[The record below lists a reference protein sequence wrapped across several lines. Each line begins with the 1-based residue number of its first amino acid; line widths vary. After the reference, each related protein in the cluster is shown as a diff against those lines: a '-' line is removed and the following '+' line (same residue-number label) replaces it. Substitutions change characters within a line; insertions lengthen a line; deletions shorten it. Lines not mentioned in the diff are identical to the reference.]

1 MRSAVAAAATCA
13 LLLGAAVATNTEA
26 PTTDVYNYDYLCVVL
41 RGRTTNAGAPAQSQ
55 LANNPAQRYLHV
67 HVVQRARD

>member
-1 MRSAVAAAATCA
+1 MRSVVA
-13 LLLGAAVATNTEA
+13 LLLGAAVVAAAATDA
-26 PTTDVYNYDYLCVVL
+26 PTADVYNYDYLCVVL